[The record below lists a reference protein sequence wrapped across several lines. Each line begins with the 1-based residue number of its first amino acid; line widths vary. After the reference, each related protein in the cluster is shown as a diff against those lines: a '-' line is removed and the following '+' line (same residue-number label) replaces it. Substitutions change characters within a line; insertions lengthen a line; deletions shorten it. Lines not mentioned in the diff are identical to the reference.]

1 MAETTPKIL
10 VFAGSLR
17 TDSWNHKLA
26 VAASKGAEAAGAV
39 VTVIR
44 LREFQLPL
52 YDQEIEDHQG
62 LPENCL
68 KLKELFKAHH
78 GLLIGCPEYNS
89 SISGVLKNTIDWVSR
104 PSDGET
110 PLECFE
116 RKIVGLTAASPG
128 GLGGIRGLPVERMLL
143 GHIKAIVLPDQY
155 ALASCHEAFD
165 GDGNLKDDRQ
175 RKMAEGVGKA
185 VAEVAAKV
193 GKVTA

>member
-1 MAETTPKIL
+1 MASPKIL

-17 TDSWNHKLA
+17 TESWNHKLV
-26 VAASKGAEAAGAV
+26 VAASKGSEKAGAV

-89 SISGVLKNTIDWVSR
+89 SITGVLKNTIDWVSR
-104 PSDGET
+104 PREGEA
-110 PLECFE
+110 PLECFD
-116 RKIVGLTAASPG
+116 RKVVGLTAASEG
-128 GLGGIRGLPVERMLL
+128 ALGGIRGLPTERAIL
-143 GHIKAIVLPDQY
+143 GNIKAIVLPDQF
-155 ALASCHEAFD
+155 ALSKCHEAFD
-165 GDGNLKDDRQ
+165 ADGNLKDDRQ
-175 RKMAEGVGKA
+175 RSMAEGVGKA
-185 VAEVAAKV
+185 VAEIAGKV

>member
-1 MAETTPKIL
+1 MADAQPRIL

-17 TDSWNHKLA
+17 TESFNHKLV
-26 VAASKGAEAAGAV
+26 VAASKGAEKAGAI
-39 VTVIR
+39 VTIIR

-78 GLLIGCPEYNS
+78 GFLIGCPEYNS

-104 PSDGET
+104 PHEGEA
-110 PLECFE
+110 PLECFD
-116 RKIVGLTAASPG
+116 RKVIGLTAASPG
-128 GLGGIRGLPVERMLL
+128 GLGGIRGLPIERMLF

-155 ALASCHEAFD
+155 ALASADKAFD
-165 GDGNLKDDRQ
+165 DDGNLKDDKQ
-175 RKMAEGVGKA
+175 RAMAEGVGKA
-185 VAEVAAKV
+185 VAEVAARV

>member
-1 MAETTPKIL
+1 MADTKPRIL

-26 VAASKGAEAAGAV
+26 VAASKGAEKAGAV
-39 VTVIR
+39 VTIIR

-78 GLLIGCPEYNS
+78 GMIIGCPEYNS
-89 SISGVLKNTIDWVSR
+89 SITGVLKNTIDWVSR
-104 PSDGET
+104 PREGEG
-110 PLECFE
+110 PLECFD
-116 RKIVGLTAASPG
+116 RKVIGLTAASEG
-128 GLGGIRGLPVERMLL
+128 GLGGVRGLPTERTIL
-143 GHIKAIVLPDQY
+143 GQIKAIVMPDQY
-155 ALASCHEAFD
+155 ALAKCHEAFD
-165 GDGNLKDDRQ
+165 GEGNLKDDKQ
-175 RKMAEGVGKA
+175 RGMAEGVGKA
-185 VAEVAAKV
+185 VAEVAARV

>member
-1 MAETTPKIL
+1 MVQPKIL
-10 VFAGSLR
+10 VFSGSLR
-17 TDSWNHKLA
+17 TDSFNHKLA
-26 VAASKGAEAAGAV
+26 VAASKGAEAAGAI
-39 VTVIR
+39 VTIIR

-78 GLLIGCPEYNS
+78 GFLIGCPEYNS

-104 PSDGET
+104 PREGEQ
-110 PLECFE
+110 PLECFD
-116 RKIVGLTAASPG
+116 RKVIGLVAASPG

-143 GHIKAIVLPDQY
+143 GHIKAIVLPDQFS
-155 ALASCHEAFD
+155 LAKAHEAFD
-165 GDGNLKDDRQ
+165 DQGKLKDDTQ
-175 RKMAEGVGKA
+175 RGMAEGVGKA
-185 VAEVAAKV
+185 VAEVAGAV

>member
-1 MAETTPKIL
+1 MADTTPKIL

-62 LPENCL
+62 LPESCL

-78 GLLIGCPEYNS
+78 GFIVGCPEYNS
-89 SISGVLKNTIDWVSR
+89 SISGVLKNTIDWISR
-104 PSDGET
+104 PREGEA
-110 PLECFE
+110 PLECFD
-116 RKIVGLTAASPG
+116 RKVIGLTAASPG
-128 GLGGIRGLPVERMLL
+128 GLGGIRGLPVERTLF
-143 GHIKAIVLPDQY
+143 GHIKAIVLPDQF
-155 ALASCHEAFD
+155 ALAKAHEAFD
-165 GDGNLKDDRQ
+165 DQGNLMDDAQ
-175 RKMAEGVGKA
+175 RKMAEGVGRA

>member
-1 MAETTPKIL
+1 MADTKPRIL

-17 TDSWNHKLA
+17 TESWNHKLA
-26 VAASKGAEAAGAV
+26 VAASKGAEAAGAT
-39 VTVIR
+39 VTIIR

-78 GLLIGCPEYNS
+78 GLIIGCPEYNS
-89 SISGVLKNTIDWVSR
+89 SITGVLKNTIDWVSR
-104 PSDGET
+104 PREGEA
-110 PLECFE
+110 PLECFD
-116 RKIVGLTAASPG
+116 RKVVGLTAASEG
-128 GLGGIRGLPVERMLL
+128 ALGGIRGLPTERTIL
-143 GHIKAIVLPDQY
+143 GHIKAIVLPDQF
-155 ALASCHEAFD
+155 ALSKCNEAFD
-165 GDGNLKDDRQ
+165 DKGNLKNENQ

>member
-1 MAETTPKIL
+1 MTKPKIL

-17 TDSWNHKLA
+17 TESWNHKLV
-26 VAASKGAEAAGAV
+26 VAASKGAEAAGAT
-39 VTVIR
+39 VTIIR

-62 LPENCL
+62 LPDNCL

-89 SISGVLKNTIDWVSR
+89 SITGVLKNTIDWVSR
-104 PSDGET
+104 PREGEG
-110 PLECFE
+110 PLECFD
-116 RKIVGLTAASPG
+116 RKVVGLTAASAG
-128 GLGGIRGLPVERMLL
+128 ALGGIRGLPTARTIL

-155 ALASCHEAFD
+155 ALGKCDQAFD
-165 GDGNLKDDRQ
+165 DKGNLKDDKQRQ
-175 RKMAEGVGKA
+175 MAESVGKA
-185 VAEVAAKV
+185 VAEMAGKV

>member
-1 MAETTPKIL
+1 MAQPKIL
-10 VFAGSLR
+10 VFSGSLR

-26 VAASKGAEAAGAV
+26 VAASKGAEAAGAI

-52 YDQEIEDHQG
+52 YDQEIEDADG

-78 GLLIGCPEYNS
+78 GMIIGCPEYNS
-89 SISGVLKNTIDWVSR
+89 SITGVLKNTVDWVSR
-104 PSDGET
+104 PREGEQ
-110 PLECFE
+110 PLECFD
-116 RKIVGLTAASPG
+116 RKVIGLVAASPG

-143 GHIKAIVLPDQY
+143 GHIKAIVLPDQFS
-155 ALASCHEAFD
+155 LAKAHEAFD
-165 GDGNLKDDRQ
+165 DNGNLKDDTQ
-175 RKMAEGVGKA
+175 RGMAEGVGKA
-185 VAEVAAKV
+185 VAEVAAAA

>member
-1 MAETTPKIL
+1 MSKPKIL

-17 TDSWNHKLA
+17 TNSWNHKLV

-52 YDQEIEDHQG
+52 YDQEIEDASG

-78 GLLIGCPEYNS
+78 GILMGCPEYNS
-89 SISGVLKNTIDWVSR
+89 SITGVLKNTIDWVSR
-104 PSDGET
+104 PRQGEA
-110 PLECFE
+110 PLECFD
-116 RKIVGLTAASPG
+116 RKVIGLTAASEG
-128 GLGGIRGLPVERMLL
+128 ALGGIRGLPTERAIL
-143 GHIKAIVLPDQY
+143 GNIKAIVLPDQF
-155 ALASCHEAFD
+155 ALSKCHDAFD
-165 GDGNLKDDRQ
+165 EKGNLKDERQ
-175 RKMAEGVGKA
+175 RGMAEGVGKA
-185 VAEVAAKV
+185 VAEVAAMV

>member
-1 MAETTPKIL
+1 MAQPKIL
-10 VFAGSLR
+10 VFSGSLR

-26 VAASKGAEAAGAV
+26 VAASKGAEAAGAI

-52 YDQEIEDHQG
+52 YDQEIEDADG

-78 GLLIGCPEYNS
+78 GMIIGCPEYNS
-89 SISGVLKNTIDWVSR
+89 SITGVLKNTVDWVSR
-104 PSDGET
+104 PRDGEQ
-110 PLECFE
+110 PLECFD
-116 RKIVGLTAASPG
+116 RKVIGLVAASPG

-143 GHIKAIVLPDQY
+143 GHIKAIVLPDQFS
-155 ALASCHEAFD
+155 LAKAHEAFD
-165 GDGNLKDDRQ
+165 DNGNLKDDTQ
-175 RKMAEGVGKA
+175 RGMAEGVGKA
-185 VAEVAAKV
+185 VAEVAAAA